1 MTRFASL
8 IILTLILAT
17 MPGPTDS
24 PVSAQQRPRR
34 VTAPKRP
41 TREKPLTKA
50 EIKEAETALGEL
62 GYWTGPVDG
71 SLDECSRHALIAFQ
85 KIEQRDTSGKLS
97 RMEIEAVLT
106 AGTPA
111 PLETGYEH
119 VEVDIA
125 RQVLFFVD
133 ASGSVTRIIPVS
145 TGNNEL
151 FRMYGEPNRAYT
163 PRGHFEVYNKGTGWQ
178 ESPLGLLY
186 YPSYLIGG
194 IAIHGN
200 PAVPARPASHGCIR
214 VPMCVAKEIANL
226 LPIGSKVIIHDGGSF
241 ANGLMPWPDDAP
253 ESKDEIGER

>member
-1 MTRFASL
+1 MTRIASL
-8 IILTLILAT
+8 ILLTIVFTAFFE
-17 MPGPTDS
+17 
-24 PVSAQQRPRR
+24 PVTRPVHALQRARR

-41 TREKPLTKA
+41 APEKPLTRA
-50 EIKEAETALGEL
+50 EIREAESALGEL

-71 SLDECSRHALIAFQ
+71 SLDDCSRHALIAFQ
-85 KIEQRDTSGKLS
+85 KIERRETSGKLTRS
-97 RMEIEAVLT
+97 EIEAVLA

-133 ASGSVTRIIPVS
+133 AGGAVSRIIPVS
-145 TGNNEL
+145 TGNEEL
-151 FRMYGEPNRAYT
+151 FKVYGEPNRAYT
-163 PRGHFEVYNKGTGWQ
+163 PRGRFEVYNKGVGWQ

-200 PAVPARPASHGCIR
+200 PAVPTKPASHGCIR
-214 VPMCVAKEIANL
+214 VPMCVAKEVAKL
-226 LPIGSKVIIHDGGSF
+226 LPVGSKVIVHDGGSF
-241 ANGLMPWPDDAP
+241 ANGLTPWPDEP
-253 ESKDEIGER
+253 HESEDEAEER